1 MSELTDRMRTCAT
14 RIRTVCGPDDIVYN
28 DAAELLFLAANEIEL
43 LSGPIDLGE
52 PMEIL
57 PPVTEPPTVTVPTA
71 LTLTGAWVDSNSA
84 LPVANPYRSS
94 NTCPKCDSRSAK
106 TVHREGKRFVLECP
120 ACGHKWWKR

>member
-14 RIRTVCGPDDIVYN
+14 CIRTVRTAPERHVLN
-28 DAAELLFLAANEIEL
+28 DAAELLFSAANEIEL

-57 PPVTEPPTVTVPTA
+57 PPVTVVPPTKTEPTLA
-71 LTLTGAWVDSNSA
+71 GAWVDSNSA
-84 LPVANPYRSS
+84 LPVANPYRSA
-94 NTCPKCDSRSAK
+94 NTCPQCDSRSAK